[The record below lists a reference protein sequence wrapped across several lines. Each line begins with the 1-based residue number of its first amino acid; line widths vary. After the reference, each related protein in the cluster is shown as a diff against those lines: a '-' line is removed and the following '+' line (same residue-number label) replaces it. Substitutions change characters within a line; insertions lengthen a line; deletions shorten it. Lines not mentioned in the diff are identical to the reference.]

1 MTGMRLSLTVST
13 RKLFD
18 VFIPWVPSERKKE
31 RKKESLRHKWIFN
44 CISMY
49 YFDIE
54 RKKERKKASLKHK
67 WIFNCI
73 SMYYFDIERKKE
85 RKKV

>member
-1 MTGMRLSLTVST
+1 MC
-13 RKLFD
+13 LFPG
-18 VFIPWVPSERKKE
+18 FHQKE

-54 RKKERKKASLKHK
+54 RKKERKKERNQESLRHK

-73 SMYYFDIERKKE
+73 SVYYLDIERKKE
-85 RKKV
+85 RRKERKFKA